1 LLSLSNVSIIA
12 GNYTV
17 YVVSDGFG
25 TEIRTFQYTAETNV
39 SIDLYM
45 LNLTGTNTGALF
57 VNTIDS
63 YQRIVQGA
71 KVVLMEYS
79 PADLSF
85 IQVSECLTNANGE
98 CGFWIELNTK
108 TYFIRA
114 TKTINSQLYTAT
126 TNPEGEIILT
136 DAEIRNLIL
145 YFANTYT
152 ISDINNL
159 VYDITESYTNNIS
172 SISVDFYT
180 TNGLPIP
187 ICIEYFTKLSRVY
200 TSVTGN
206 TYCLSST
213 SAVQNIGANIY
224 LIGVIIMWPKY
235 I

>member
-1 LLSLSNVSIIA
+1 MWFL
-12 GNYTV
+12 
-17 YVVSDGFG
+17 D
-25 TEIRTFQYTAETNV
+25 RTKY
-39 SIDLYM
+39 
-45 LNLTGTNTGALF
+45 
-57 VNTIDS
+57 
-63 YQRIVQGA
+63 
-71 KVVLMEYS
+71 
-79 PADLSF
+79 
-85 IQVSECLTNANGE
+85 
-98 CGFWIELNTK
+98 K

-136 DAEIRNLIL
+136 DAEIRKLIL
-145 YFANTYT
+145 YFADTYT

-187 ICIEYFTKLSRVY
+187 ICIEYFTKIAGVY

-213 SAVQNIGANIY
+213 SAVRNIGANIFT
-224 LIGVIIMWPKY
+224 
-235 I
+235 